1 MLIIYI
7 FLKSFAIQFNEID
20 KSEEIKVDG
29 NKQYNHYY
37 IKSIMHYMR
46 KERWRK

>member
-7 FLKSFAIQFNEID
+7 FLKRFAIQFNEIGE
-20 KSEEIKVDG
+20 SEEIKVDG

-37 IKSIMHYMR
+37 IKSVMPHIR
-46 KERWRK
+46 KER